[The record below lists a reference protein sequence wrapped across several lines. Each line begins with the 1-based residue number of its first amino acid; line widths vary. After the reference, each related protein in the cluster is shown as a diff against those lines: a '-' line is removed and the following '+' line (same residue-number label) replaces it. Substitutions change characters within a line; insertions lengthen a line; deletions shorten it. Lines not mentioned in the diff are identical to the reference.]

1 MQVYFDLRPSNL
13 VILQEQK
20 VDPIRLL
27 CVLLFFI
34 FFVLSLVNIFF
45 TGLKYAG
52 AQNNLKSAQSEKK
65 VQESQKVKLDETLAN
80 LQKLRNRMVVFL
92 DFTKMDIPSVEV
104 LAALDYT
111 VPSNLVV
118 NSILITPG
126 NVNLQGSAINDEDI
140 TVFASKLDNMK
151 TIFHRASAP
160 TTKRTESGARLI
172 WDFQI
177 ICDSKTIPDIGANYT
192 NLFDT
197 EGASQ

>member
-34 FFVLSLVNIFF
+34 FFVFSLVNIFF
-45 TGLKYAG
+45 IGTKYISV
-52 AQNNLKSAQSEKK
+52 QDDLRTVRNKK
-65 VQESQKVKLDETLAN
+65 NEQEVQKKTLDKTLAD
-80 LQKLRNRMVVFL
+80 LQALRNRMVVFL
-92 DFTKMDIPSVEV
+92 DFTKMDIPTVEV

-111 VPSNLVV
+111 VPPNIVINSVLV
-118 NSILITPG
+118 TPG

-140 TVFASKLDNMK
+140 TIFASKLDNMK

>member
-1 MQVYFDLRPSNL
+1 VQVYFDLRPSNL

-34 FFVLSLVNIFF
+34 FFVFSLVNIFF
-45 TGLKYAG
+45 IGTKYISV
-52 AQNNLKSAQSEKK
+52 QDDLRTVRNKK
-65 VQESQKVKLDETLAN
+65 NEQEVQKKTLDKTLAD
-80 LQKLRNRMVVFL
+80 LQALRNRMVVFL
-92 DFTKMDIPSVEV
+92 DFTKMDIPTVEV

-111 VPSNLVV
+111 VPPNIVINSVLV
-118 NSILITPG
+118 TPG

-140 TVFASKLDNMK
+140 TIFASKLDNMK